1 MVKGI
6 ITPVVTLLDDK
17 KNIDYVANEK
27 LIRRLIDAGID
38 GIVLLGSTG
47 EFPNLTIEEK
57 ESFIEQSLNYIDND
71 VFTIVGISSTVLD
84 ETEQLIKVAEK
95 CMAKALMVIA
105 PYYFTMDEEGLYSY
119 FSHIAKI
126 TDLPIILYNFPDRN
140 NINLST
146 DLVYKL
152 AQDYKNI
159 VGIKDTVD
167 NISHTRKL
175 IQQFKNFNGEFHIY
189 SGLDEYLIPN
199 LGCGGSG
206 AICGL
211 SNIAPK
217 LYVKIWQ
224 AFKKRDLDEL
234 LRLEE
239 KLMILL
245 ELFEIT
251 NPFTISIK
259 YALRFIDSD
268 FLPVIKYPEVKVS
281 DEKLDKIKHII
292 DQLSDFI
299 NSD

>member
-6 ITPVVTLLDDK
+6 ITPVVTLLDEHK
-17 KNIDYVANEK
+17 RIDYASNEK

-47 EFPNLTIEEK
+47 EFPLLTIEEK
-57 ESFIEQSLNYIDND
+57 KGFIKQTVNCINND

-84 ETEQLIKVAEK
+84 ETEQLINVAEN
-95 CMAKALMVIA
+95 CGANTLMVIA

-119 FSHIAKI
+119 FSHIAKM

-146 DLVYKL
+146 TLVYKL

-175 IQQFKNFNGEFHIY
+175 IQQFKNVNSEFYIY
-189 SGLDEYLIPN
+189 SGLDEYLTPN
-199 LGCGGSG
+199 FICGGSG
-206 AICGL
+206 GICGL
-211 SNIAPK
+211 SNVAPK
-217 LYVKIWQ
+217 LYVNIWQ
-224 AFKKRDLDEL
+224 ALKNGNLDEL
-234 LRLEE
+234 VKLEE

-251 NPFTISIK
+251 NPFVC
-259 YALRFIDSD
+259 L
-268 FLPVIKYPEVKVS
+268 LNM
-281 DEKLDKIKHII
+281 L
-292 DQLSDFI
+292 
-299 NSD
+299 